1 MGTVLTLGPH
11 LLSVTFTP
19 TDTTDYTSNTA
30 TVAIT
35 VSSGTGTYDT
45 GKVSFVTGTTT
56 LATVSYGQ
64 GSTAATV
71 ASALAAAVNAVSGTP
86 VTLIALDD
94 ALYITAVTPGVAGD
108 SISYSISNTGYDTT
122 DFSAAS
128 FPSATISGN
137 LDGGGT
143 SGTDGGKVVYSYSDS
158 YDHVGNMVGSNDL
171 VMGSGTFTPDT
182 LNRLSSATNLPV
194 SSSATN
200 YYCWSYDSFGNR
212 SLQGVST
219 AAFASG
225 PPACTPQS
233 SASYEGVWAHIA
245 SNNRFSNTQQ
255 AMAGVAYDGAG
266 NILNDGVNQ
275 YLYDGEGRI
284 CAVATEGSGPPVMTG
299 YIYNAEG
306 QRVGKGTITSWSC
319 DPTANGYQ
327 AMSDFILGPS
337 GEQVTEMGMKP
348 GVGMAWQHTNVYALG
363 QLIATYDNNGL
374 HFYLNDSLGTRRA
387 QTDYAGVL
395 EQTCASLPFGDA
407 LNCTNSLQ
415 SPTEHHFTGKERD
428 AESGNDYF
436 GARYYASS
444 MGRFMSPDWSDYFD
458 PVPYANLQN
467 PQTLNLYSYVQNNPL
482 SRRDATGHYSCA
494 PDTVS
499 TNAHGDTVVT
509 AGACHFDLSDL
520 PQIAVAVGH
529 HFLPQRMFQKWDPSS
544 YAYKVANRATTGPLS
559 DKTANYNDTLQRL
572 NNKAVE
578 DIVEKYLTTEGKQ
591 AQDLTAADL
600 RAIKDEINAATGSI
614 ADFNARMESTNPGVR
629 TAEDAIE
636 HAIQVVG
643 ESPAGQF
650 VEETVQECGG
660 GACPIP

>member
-1 MGTVLTLGPH
+1 
-11 LLSVTFTP
+11 
-19 TDTTDYTSNTA
+19 
-30 TVAIT
+30 
-35 VSSGTGTYDT
+35 
-45 GKVSFVTGTTT
+45 
-56 LATVSYGQ
+56 
-64 GSTAATV
+64 
-71 ASALAAAVNAVSGTP
+71 
-86 VTLIALDD
+86 
-94 ALYITAVTPGVAGD
+94 
-108 SISYSISNTGYDTT
+108 
-122 DFSAAS
+122 
-128 FPSATISGN
+128 
-137 LDGGGT
+137 
-143 SGTDGGKVVYSYSDS
+143 
-158 YDHVGNMVGSNDL
+158 MVGSNDL
-171 VMGSGTFTPDT
+171 VMGSWTFTPDT

-284 CAVATEGSGPPVMTG
+284 CAAATEGSGPPVMTG

-428 AESGNDYF
+428 TESGLDYF
-436 GARYYASS
+436 GARYYASN
-444 MGRFMSPDWSDYFD
+444 MGRFMSPDSGADATLGV
-458 PVPYANLQN
+458 PVPFADLEN
-467 PQTLNLYSYVQNNPL
+467 PQSLNLYGYVHNNPL
-482 SRRDATGHYSCA
+482 RFTDPDGHATWADCGDGSGSQCLFGDYNGEA
-494 PDTVS
+494 NQQNGRTVYWNAANGNWDNNDPTKMNDGRVNDLS
-499 TNAHGDTVVT
+499 GGQLLMAVPLGKLVGPLVGSAMSKASEALTNALGRTGEAAAET
-509 AGACHFDLSDL
+509 GAKTLLS
-520 PQIAVAVGH
+520 G
-529 HFLPQRMFQKWDPSS
+529 S
-544 YAYKVANRATTGPLS
+544 NR
-559 DKTANYNDTLQRL
+559 R
-572 NNKAVE
+572 
-578 DIVEKYLTTEGKQ
+578 
-591 AQDLTAADL
+591 
-600 RAIKDEINAATGSI
+600 
-614 ADFNARMESTNPGVR
+614 
-629 TAEDAIE
+629 
-636 HAIQVVG
+636 
-643 ESPAGQF
+643 
-650 VEETVQECGG
+650 
-660 GACPIP
+660 